1 MLVKCKKAFRH
12 QTTENNT
19 YLVMEVS
26 IQFSYN
32 SKFYRII
39 DNEGYPALYKAENF
53 EIVSNEYNNCAVLLN
68 DRRFVLSH
76 KDIINSSLNNKNI
89 NGFWGGCFIE
99 DDVEAIKIVNNV
111 VKELSL
117 QEHFEVPE
125 RID

>member
-1 MLVKCKKAFRH
+1 MLVKCKKAFRYR
-12 QTTENNT
+12 T
-19 YLVMEVS
+19 YLVIEV
-26 IQFSYN
+26 IIRFSDN

-39 DNEGYPALYKAENF
+39 DNQGYPALYKAENF

-76 KDIINSSLNNKNI
+76 KDIINSTLNNKNI
-89 NGFWGGCFIE
+89 NGFWGCFMAN
-99 DDVEAIKIVNNV
+99 DVEAIKIVNNV

>member
-1 MLVKCKKAFRH
+1 MLVKCKKAFRYR
-12 QTTENNT
+12 T
-19 YLVMEVS
+19 YLVIEV
-26 IQFSYN
+26 IIRFSDN

-39 DNEGYPALYKAENF
+39 DDDGYPALYGAKKF
-53 EIVSNEYNNCAVLLN
+53 KIVSNEYNNCAVLFN
-68 DRRFVLSH
+68 HKSFVLSH
-76 KDIINSSLNNKNI
+76 KDIINSTLNNKNI
-89 NGFWGGCFIE
+89 NGFWGCFIE

>member
-26 IQFSYN
+26 IQLSYN

-68 DRRFVLSH
+68 DSSFVLSH

-89 NGFWGGCFIE
+89 NGFWGCFIE

-117 QEHFEVPE
+117 QEQIEVPE